1 MDGLFQKRLSEHI
14 MVAGRM
20 LADPYFSSKVEVAAW
35 NISEAFKKG
44 NRVLICGNG
53 GSAADAQHMAAE
65 FVGRY
70 LKERKALPA
79 IALTTNTS
87 TLTAIGNDYGYEH
100 VFSRQIEAL
109 ANKGDVVIGIST
121 SGNSSNIIYALD
133 AAKKKGCYT
142 IGLVGGKQCRIDSAA
157 DLVIKAPS
165 ENTPRIQEMHIFLI
179 HTICEVVENGL

>member
-1 MDGLFQKRLSEHI
+1 MA
-14 MVAGRM
+14 AGKM
-20 LADPYFSSKVEVAAW
+20 LVDPWLASQLEVAAR

-44 NRVLICGNG
+44 NKIIICGNG
-53 GSAADAQHMAAE
+53 GSAADAQHFAAE

-79 IALTTNTS
+79 IALTTNS
-87 TLTAIGNDYGYEH
+87 SILTAIANDYGYEY
-100 VFSRQIEAL
+100 VFSRQVEAL

-121 SGNSSNIIYALD
+121 SGNSSNIVYALD
-133 AAKKKGCYT
+133 AARKKGCYT
-142 IGLVGGKQCRIDSAA
+142 IGLVGSKQCRIDSAA

-179 HTICEVVENGL
+179 HMICELVEDGV